1 MFYHGNPKQPQ
12 THKIKIIKMPR
23 KFIREGEPSG
33 GSYFI
38 EGIALSFLENRKCFN
53 LFFELFLDFFVFVRQ
68 TDFDIP
74 SISPFENAFYFFGGQ
89 NHIYF
94 LKKMEE
100 GRGIEPPPLIRRR
113 DRFRG
118 GLCAMHRTFQ
128 RRGNTPLQTH
138 STTEA
143 RDFSI
148 FLRSFQ
154 IQGST
159 RTS

>member
-33 GSYFI
+33 GSCFI
-38 EGIALSFLENRKCFN
+38 EGIALSFLEDRKC
-53 LFFELFLDFFVFVRQ
+53 LYLLFELFLDFFVFVRQ

-94 LKKMEE
+94 LIKDG
-100 GRGIEPPPLIRRR
+100 GR
-113 DRFRG
+113 
-118 GLCAMHRTFQ
+118 
-128 RRGNTPLQTH
+128 
-138 STTEA
+138 
-143 RDFSI
+143 
-148 FLRSFQ
+148 
-154 IQGST
+154 
-159 RTS
+159 